1 MGGLG
6 VRALEPSGRYNAALW
21 LLTIGRDGVSNSKAE
36 ATLGHS
42 EGLKWRG
49 KTKRA
54 EEVAGRGKGPAKQR
68 CRECRLSKKRDQS
81 GIETWLAEADK
92 SLEDACALED
102 KIRAGGL
109 LSRLNWSQR
118 CWLSYDI
125 EYLKRKIFSHV
136 VLATLWESDFAT
148 HFMPSQSLKSAL
160 LGVMS
165 AVKDEHGPGVIA
177 VCGRRGVGK
186 TSLANLLERKAQ
198 ALLNFKAKK
207 LVISQS
213 TNAEQVQQEL
223 AAFLGL
229 PLQQICADERA
240 ERLRLELKS
249 QGRNLIILDNVCKE
263 LNLVS
268 IGIPNHVNCRVVVT
282 VSDVQLLESCG
293 IRNSKVIRLEPLDKA
308 EAWKLL
314 EDNLSSDI
322 SSEIK
327 QVAKQIAEE
336 FEHCTVSILTL
347 GRALKGEVLDE
358 WMKAYKSLKSEQEKI
373 EKRSIEI
380 VYRSAIKTLEK
391 SFLLSKQGKT
401 HVRTPSVIR
410 EAALLVASRDDN
422 EFLRIKS
429 LVGLW
434 ERRNK
439 EDLESYTA
447 IFYVASRQE
456 ELDDMEFP
464 SEKLQILLLSG
475 SNYQISNV
483 FLQRLTALKVVAVH
497 SGVLSLN
504 ALQNLINL
512 KALHLEHCKLDGLSS
527 LVKLEQLEILSFQ
540 GSDISEL
547 PDEIGELK
555 NLILLD
561 LSCCQKLL
569 RTPLYLIRRLLQLE
583 ELYFSGLSF
592 GEWWSKERSA
602 EGVDISPSMI
612 NSLFSWATESFQKQG
627 SHSKPRALKV
637 SALFQNESNELN
649 LKSTVTYLDR
659 VRILVVRNHV
669 VPNLVQSVKKVKVK
683 HCYNWEKVFQNG
695 RILHAGEDDSGALL
709 SNLTS
714 LDLEYVSRL
723 SSLVIIC
730 SGQTLQNLTT
740 LKLNGCCNLQFLF
753 SMTLAQSL
761 KQLETLEIC
770 GCKELKQ
777 IIAETTGAVDVG
789 VNEQVHPVVVN
800 VNSGVNESVHPVPL
814 HHQYLPRLK
823 TLLITG
829 CDALE
834 YIFQLPKGQVF
845 PELTQLEM
853 RNCLQLK
860 EVFSF
865 KQGAEWKENV
875 VPRSSSWRPRVFV
888 LILYNLSIKLPEL
901 QHLEAGACRKL
912 SKKALFKLIGNCQLK
927 ELRLFNV
934 GNQLCENL
942 FDYEGGCL
950 LSCLEKL
957 RLHNLYELRSIWT
970 VSAQMVTLQ
979 KLTCLEMVKCSKLK
993 NLFSP
998 LLARNLLEL
1007 KNLIVRECDDLVQLI
1022 SRDQI
1027 PSSSSSPL
1035 PSASGYKPVYF
1046 PNLEEILI
1054 EDCNK
1059 LKNLFP
1065 VSVACFPNLQKF
1077 SVVRAFALVEIFGH
1091 EEGKAKVKSGKEIT
1105 KAKIEKENVKLQFLK
1120 LETLQLKKLP
1130 TLVTFNPVDYCCEFP
1145 QLKSLQVKD
1154 CTCLATKFETSESA
1168 SDHTVYTKTN
1178 ETLLP
1183 IPEKPEV
1190 KLRRSVTVVE
1200 IPTSNGDIDWSPGM
1214 KMN

>member
-1 MGGLG
+1 
-6 VRALEPSGRYNAALW
+6 
-21 LLTIGRDGVSNSKAE
+21 
-36 ATLGHS
+36 
-42 EGLKWRG
+42 
-49 KTKRA
+49 
-54 EEVAGRGKGPAKQR
+54 
-68 CRECRLSKKRDQS
+68 
-81 GIETWLAEADK
+81 
-92 SLEDACALED
+92 
-102 KIRAGGL
+102 
-109 LSRLNWSQR
+109 
-118 CWLSYDI
+118 
-125 EYLKRKIFSHV
+125 
-136 VLATLWESDFAT
+136 
-148 HFMPSQSLKSAL
+148 
-160 LGVMS
+160 
-165 AVKDEHGPGVIA
+165 
-177 VCGRRGVGK
+177 
-186 TSLANLLERKAQ
+186 
-198 ALLNFKAKK
+198 
-207 LVISQS
+207 
-213 TNAEQVQQEL
+213 
-223 AAFLGL
+223 
-229 PLQQICADERA
+229 
-240 ERLRLELKS
+240 
-249 QGRNLIILDNVCKE
+249 
-263 LNLVS
+263 
-268 IGIPNHVNCRVVVT
+268 
-282 VSDVQLLESCG
+282 
-293 IRNSKVIRLEPLDKA
+293 
-308 EAWKLL
+308 
-314 EDNLSSDI
+314 
-322 SSEIK
+322 
-327 QVAKQIAEE
+327 
-336 FEHCTVSILTL
+336 
-347 GRALKGEVLDE
+347 
-358 WMKAYKSLKSEQEKI
+358 
-373 EKRSIEI
+373 
-380 VYRSAIKTLEK
+380 
-391 SFLLSKQGKT
+391 
-401 HVRTPSVIR
+401 
-410 EAALLVASRDDN
+410 
-422 EFLRIKS
+422 
-429 LVGLW
+429 
-434 ERRNK
+434 
-439 EDLESYTA
+439 
-447 IFYVASRQE
+447 
-456 ELDDMEFP
+456 
-464 SEKLQILLLSG
+464 
-475 SNYQISNV
+475 
-483 FLQRLTALKVVAVH
+483 
-497 SGVLSLN
+497 
-504 ALQNLINL
+504 
-512 KALHLEHCKLDGLSS
+512 
-527 LVKLEQLEILSFQ
+527 
-540 GSDISEL
+540 
-547 PDEIGELK
+547 
-555 NLILLD
+555 
-561 LSCCQKLL
+561 
-569 RTPLYLIRRLLQLE
+569 
-583 ELYFSGLSF
+583 
-592 GEWWSKERSA
+592 
-602 EGVDISPSMI
+602 MI
-612 NSLFSWATESFQKQG
+612 NSLFGWATESFQNQG

-723 SSLVIIC
+723 SSLVSIC

-777 IIAETTGAVDVG
+777 IIAETTGEVDVG
-789 VNEQVHPVVVN
+789 VNKQVHPVVVN
-800 VNSGVNESVHPVPL
+800 VNSG
-814 HHQYLPRLK
+814 
-823 TLLITG
+823 
-829 CDALE
+829 
-834 YIFQLPKGQVF
+834 QVF
-845 PELTQLEM
+845 PELTQLEIS
-853 RNCLQLK
+853 NCLQLK
-860 EVFSF
+860 EAFSF

-875 VPRSSSWRPRVFV
+875 VPRSSSWRPRFRSHSLSRKLNEVTANEIEFP
-888 LILYNLSIKLPEL
+888 LLERLKLQGLTSLTTFCPDNLSIKLPEL

-927 ELRLFNV
+927 ELRLFDV

-957 RLHNLYELRSIWT
+957 RLHNLYELRGIWT

-979 KLTCLEMVKCSKLK
+979 KLTCLEVVKCSKLK

-998 LLARNLLEL
+998 LLARNLLDL
-1007 KNLIVRECDDLVQLI
+1007 KSLIVRECDDLVQLI

-1065 VSVACFPNLQKF
+1065 VGVACFPNLQKF
-1077 SVVRAFALVEIFGH
+1077 SVVRAFALVEIFRH

-1183 IPEKPEV
+1183 IPVKPEV